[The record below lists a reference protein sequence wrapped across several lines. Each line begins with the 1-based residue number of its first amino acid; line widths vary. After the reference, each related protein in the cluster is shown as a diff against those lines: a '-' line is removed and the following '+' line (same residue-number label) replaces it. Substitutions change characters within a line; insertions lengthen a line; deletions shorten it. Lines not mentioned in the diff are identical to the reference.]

1 MMEIQVSYLYFQSDV
16 LWVGTPPPVTGRHCV
31 DLKESSTQTV
41 GLKKSCMSVL
51 AGDV

>member
-1 MMEIQVSYLYFQSDV
+1 MMEMQVSYLYFESAV
-16 LWVGTPPPVTGRHCV
+16 LWVGTPSPVTVLRCV

-41 GLKKSCMSVL
+41 GLKRSCMSVL